1 MLGCVKV
8 RVVNDKKKTE
18 SATKLKFYD
27 LWGVTNIKYFFEG
40 NYYL

>member
-1 MLGCVKV
+1 MFGCVKV
-8 RVVNDKKKTE
+8 RVVNEKKI